1 MHAREPCPT
10 HIDFD
15 AAHEKLY
22 IACMN
27 SGCSNAEDDVLQAG
41 GRAQTVQ
48 HGQFR
53 FDTGPSLLLF
63 PDTYRQ
69 DLAASLMR
77 SQSAHNDMQHL
88 LTAAGLCQAGRRAL
102 S

>member
-1 MHAREPCPT
+1 MHMR
-10 HIDFD
+10 
-15 AAHEKLY
+15 
-22 IACMN
+22 
-27 SGCSNAEDDVLQAG
+27 CSNGEKDVLQAG

-69 DLAASLMR
+69 VRQDETF
-77 SQSAHNDMQHL
+77 SA
-88 LTAAGLCQAGRRAL
+88 
-102 S
+102 

>member
-1 MHAREPCPT
+1 MNLRCS
-10 HIDFD
+10 DS
-15 AAHEKLY
+15 EK
-22 IACMN
+22 N
-27 SGCSNAEDDVLQAG
+27 VLQAG

-69 DLAASLMR
+69 V
-77 SQSAHNDMQHL
+77 SQDEAFSA
-88 LTAAGLCQAGRRAL
+88 
-102 S
+102 